1 MYLGE
6 DIRLLD
12 LSSTKQHLDRDLET
26 WNPHPRH
33 VPTELEVQSTQALI
47 QRDEELLRDLR
58 LQLARLES
66 LTAELNEQVER
77 VQRTRLNKVA
87 FISPCRRIPFEIL
100 GEIFA
105 LAIDN
110 DLQSLHVVKSV
121 CRRWRDVVS
130 HTSKLWNHLR
140 ISLMDHTQRFKW
152 SKRSTGRWQ
161 RANTAIR
168 LRDCL
173 ERAGDT
179 DELHIHLS
187 VLNAPREVAKDDEE
201 MMDLLR
207 KTLPRWNTVTLHLNR
222 RENVL
227 EGFDQ
232 WTSLRS
238 LSVTFLRQVSTT
250 SFEPLFDS
258 IDRSALQLKTLHISG
273 DTREWAPYFQ
283 SVFPRLVSFTL
294 QDSSLRCLGNIHW
307 DNLQHL
313 VLVHCA
319 GALATMTPSPF
330 DSGTTSFPAI
340 KTLTIHRAPAE
351 VIQGFPLDTLKELSI
366 SDSEMTLTEVRVLPK
381 LESLDLQLKASQM
394 GFLTWLKTPNIKS
407 FELKQVEP
415 GDLNGNTPLAAL
427 TTFLNQNARMVPEQ
441 PPVNAQ
447 DEEES
452 TDPSTSTAVDA
463 TTSPDASS
471 STIATTPEAPTALT
485 TELER
490 TSAFSFR
497 HVAIQDVVVDP
508 SAFESVLKR
517 SPNLEVL
524 RIVPISLTAARKLLW
539 LKEKQGTLAGDG
551 PPDIVAIEPQANST
565 SAQPDNGP
573 SDEVMGGAMDSIPI
587 DTDTEMQIIEQEAS
601 SDADRT
607 SVELDLLG
615 LDWCMPDTTTTTAA
629 SSQSGQIYSP
639 TDFMDLP
646 MDEGPSSIPTPELY
660 VFDDLPSSSD
670 NATSSMTLA
679 STSTSAPLSK
689 TDLSSPP
696 STSPSAPK
704 SMDDV
709 PRASSAHPPY
719 HAHTTSVDP
728 IPSSS
733 MEISNSLPIELIPS
747 SALSDSDMPAAST
760 SVSTPTPIT
769 AATTPAAP
777 TTLVA
782 SSSPSPET
790 TDKVP
795 PPTQL
800 SSASSSS
807 SQESSGGQYV
817 APALREIKIRILPYA
832 LYVEEDA
839 EATLRKELEEVAKE
853 RTENGLPLSVK
864 IFRNIVK

>member
-6 DIRLLD
+6 DLRLLD

-58 LQLARLES
+58 VQLARLES

-110 DLQSLHVVKSV
+110 DLQSLHVIKSV

-140 ISLMDHTQRFKW
+140 ISLMDHTQRFRW

-161 RANTAIR
+161 RANTAVR
-168 LRDCL
+168 LKDCL

-187 VLNAPREVAKDDEE
+187 VLNAPREVQKDDEE

-283 SVFPRLVSFTL
+283 TVFPRLVSFTL

-307 DNLQHL
+307 KNLQHL

-319 GALATMTPSPF
+319 GALATMNPSPF
-330 DSGTTSFPAI
+330 HSGTTSFPVL

-366 SDSEMTLTEVRVLPK
+366 SDSEMTLTEIRVLPK

-394 GFLTWLKTPNIKS
+394 GFLTWLMTPNIKS

-427 TTFLNQNARMVPEQ
+427 TTFLNQNARMIPDQ
-441 PPVNAQ
+441 PQADAQ
-447 DEEES
+447 NEDDS
-452 TDPSTSTAVDA
+452 IDLSGLTAAEAAA
-463 TTSPDASS
+463 TADTSS
-471 STIATTPEAPTALT
+471 STIASAPEAPTALT

-490 TSAFSFR
+490 TGAFAFR

-508 SAFESVLKR
+508 GAFESVLKR

-539 LKEKQGTLAGDG
+539 LKEKQGTLVGDG
-551 PPDIVAIEPQANST
+551 LLDPISVDPQSDSP
-565 SAQPDNGP
+565 SAPRDNGP
-573 SDEVMGGAMDSIPI
+573 SDGVMGGAVDSTVL
-587 DTDTEMQIIEQEAS
+587 DTDTEMHIIEPEAS

-629 SSQSGQIYSP
+629 SSQSGQLSSL
-639 TDFMDLP
+639 TDFIDLP
-646 MDEGPSSIPTPELY
+646 MDEGPSSVPTPELC
-660 VFDDLPSSSD
+660 VFDDL
-670 NATSSMTLA
+670 ATTSMALA
-679 STSTSAPLSK
+679 STSNSAPLSK
-689 TDLSSPP
+689 ADLSAPP
-696 STSPSAPK
+696 SASPSGPK

-709 PRASSAHPPY
+709 HRASSVHPPY
-719 HAHTTSVDP
+719 HIHTPSVDP
-728 IPSSS
+728 TPSS
-733 MEISNSLPIELIPS
+733 MDTSNSLPIDLIPS
-747 SALSDSDMPAAST
+747 SALSDSDMPIAST
-760 SVSTPTPIT
+760 SVSTTPTPIT

-777 TTLVA
+777 TTIVA
-782 SSSPSPET
+782 SPSPTPDTTEKAGVASLPSPPKTLPNYLAEET
-790 TDKVP
+790 G
-795 PPTQL
+795 
-800 SSASSSS
+800 
-807 SQESSGGQYV
+807 GGQYV
-817 APALREIKIRILPYA
+817 APKLREIKIRILPFA

-839 EATLRKELEEVAKE
+839 ETTLRKELEEVSKE

>member
-1 MYLGE
+1 
-6 DIRLLD
+6 
-12 LSSTKQHLDRDLET
+12 
-26 WNPHPRH
+26 
-33 VPTELEVQSTQALI
+33 
-47 QRDEELLRDLR
+47 
-58 LQLARLES
+58 
-66 LTAELNEQVER
+66 
-77 VQRTRLNKVA
+77 
-87 FISPCRRIPFEIL
+87 
-100 GEIFA
+100 
-105 LAIDN
+105 
-110 DLQSLHVVKSV
+110 
-121 CRRWRDVVS
+121 
-130 HTSKLWNHLR
+130 
-140 ISLMDHTQRFKW
+140 
-152 SKRSTGRWQ
+152 
-161 RANTAIR
+161 
-168 LRDCL
+168 
-173 ERAGDT
+173 RAGDT

-227 EGFDQ
+227 DGFDQ

-307 DNLQHL
+307 KNLQHL

-319 GALATMTPSPF
+319 GALATMNPSPF
-330 DSGTTSFPAI
+330 HSGTTSFPAL

-366 SDSEMTLTEVRVLPK
+366 SDSEMTLSEVRLLPK

-427 TTFLNQNARMVPEQ
+427 TTFLNQNARMIPEQ

-452 TDPSTSTAVDA
+452 TDPSTSTAADA
-463 TTSPDASS
+463 TASPDASS
-471 STIATTPEAPTALT
+471 STIATALDAPTALT

-490 TSAFSFR
+490 TSAFAFR

-551 PPDIVAIEPQANST
+551 PLDIAPIEPQTDSNST
-565 SAQPDNGP
+565 RADNGP
-573 SDEVMGGAMDSIPI
+573 SDEVMGRTMDSIVI
-587 DTDTEMQIIEQEAS
+587 DTDTEMQIIEQEVS

-660 VFDDLPSSSD
+660 ILDDLPSSSEK
-670 NATSSMTLA
+670 AASSMTLT
-679 STSTSAPLSK
+679 STSTSAPLSMI
-689 TDLSSPP
+689 DLNSPP
-696 STSPSAPK
+696 SASPSGPK

-709 PRASSAHPPY
+709 HRASSADPPY
-719 HAHTTSVDP
+719 HVHTPSVDP

-747 SALSDSDMPAAST
+747 SALSDSDMPTAST

-769 AATTPAAP
+769 AATTPAVP
-777 TTLVA
+777 TTIVA
-782 SSSPSPET
+782 SPSPET
-790 TDKVP
+790 TDKTP
-795 PPTQL
+795 PPPQV
-800 SSASSSS
+800 SPSNAS
-807 SQESSGGQYV
+807 SQENGGQYV
-817 APALREIKIRILPYA
+817 APALHEIKIRILPYA